1 MLSPFTLHLKL
12 PHLFYPF
19 CPWTFRLLLCLGYCK
34 QLMQWTL
41 GRMYPFRSCFSLE
54 YVQEWDCRV
63 IGSSIFSFI
72 RNLHT
77 VLHSGCTNLNSHQQC
92 RRVLFSLYPLQHYR
106 NSFEAWVEG
115 EFLPERI
122 CVCFYGNCHYG
133 SLNLI
138 LTKEVWINFLEVW
151 AVYEFSVEVFFLSF
165 QSQLWHRQISL
176 LTSFA
181 KQIPFPAPFTKD
193 V

>member
-1 MLSPFTLHLKL
+1 MP
-12 PHLFYPF
+12 
-19 CPWTFRLLLCLGYCK
+19 CLLNPIFVDGHFDYFHVLAIINSEAMNIGVHVSFWIMFFSRY
-34 QLMQWTL
+34 M
-41 GRMYPFRSCFSLE
+41 PRSG
-54 YVQEWDCRV
+54 
-63 IGSSIFSFI
+63 IAGSYSSSVFSFI